1 MDTIHLLDIRHDRF
15 VCCWYFMG
23 NQRTNL
29 AKRMSL
35 EEGIRD
41 ILANLGRDIKI
52 HKFTEDNFI
61 IEIDYEKYTQQILE
75 LIKNSV
81 DK

>member
-1 MDTIHLLDIRHDRF
+1 MDFIHLLDIRNAWF
-15 VCCWYFMG
+15 VYCWYFMG
-23 NQRTNL
+23 YQRNDL

-61 IEIDYEKYTQQILE
+61 LEIDYEKYTNQILD
-75 LIKNSV
+75 LIKN
-81 DK
+81 D